1 VEGHAE
7 LLRGQSAIAVV
18 VSHGEERVQ
27 QIRVDVGLAEDLH
40 RRGVV
45 DHAVGC
51 AQTTNSRKLVITTKC
66 LWYDVI

>member
-7 LLRGQSAIAVV
+7 LLRGQSAVAVV
-18 VSHGEERVQ
+18 VSHGKEGVQ
-27 QIRVDVGLAEDLH
+27 QVGVDVGLAEDLH

-51 AQTTNSRKLVITTKC
+51 VQNKQKEVRIQSWKLNSC
-66 LWYDVI
+66 